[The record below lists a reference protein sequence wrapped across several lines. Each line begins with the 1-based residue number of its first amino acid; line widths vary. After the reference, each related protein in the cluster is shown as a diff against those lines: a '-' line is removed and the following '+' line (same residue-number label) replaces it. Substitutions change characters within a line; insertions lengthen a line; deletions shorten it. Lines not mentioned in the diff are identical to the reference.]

1 MKHNHGYAVLAA
13 LGALSVLAVG
23 GCYSYDKPA
32 AATQCDTYSQREKDE
47 RDELFK
53 DMKQLTR
60 SDAQRIALKNNPT
73 YIAAYHAVSAA
84 RMRYYQAW
92 GAYSPTVTASFS
104 AQDRVYSYYNARTY
118 LGHPGRVNTSNFTT
132 STTVGATL
140 LIFDGLA
147 REFNILATK
156 HGMEYQKAMEAD
168 QCRTMM
174 RAVAVA
180 YNAVLLAIEKR
191 RIAQT
196 DRKFQLDS
204 LKDTKYKFEAGA
216 VPLSDVL
223 NFEILA
229 SNAEVSMISAD
240 YQYETAIY
248 ALAVLMGYPEGT
260 LPAELTFPSDFKS
273 DFGDLPAVEIY
284 LDAALAHRPD
294 LKGYREQLEVAR
306 YQLYRT
312 YSAYSPTVN
321 GFINFGFGTSETS
334 SAHHSYRTNG
344 SRVDGYHER
353 SYYNQPSMTY
363 GVTADWTIFNGFI
376 RYNTMRE
383 YQANLASAE
392 YSVSAQWFTV
402 VGEVRAAYANYVQTV
417 RQTRFYEK
425 IRELSQK
432 QRDLVDEEYRAG
444 NAELTRLNEAQ
455 RDLVQ
460 AETNLASSYI
470 AIQNAKAQLD
480 SAVGA
485 NTAEYYMQQSEDNPN
500 QGSPGLESLGDVAK
514 EKSDETKPAVPQNDD
529 VIPGA
534 EPPAAA
540 AAQSPA
546 EPAVKEEPT
555 PEAKAGPKPAVKEEP
570 KQEAKAEPKP
580 AAPAI
585 PASPTAPPP
594 AKSGN

>member
-1 MKHNHGYAVLAA
+1 MREMKISGKSTIVA
-13 LGALSVLAVG
+13 LCGALSALVVG
-23 GCYSYDKPA
+23 GCYEYVPPPR
-32 AATQCDTYSQREKDE
+32 ATQCDTYSQREKDD

-60 SDAQRIALKNNPT
+60 SEAQRIALKNNPT
-73 YIAAYHAVSAA
+73 YAAAYHAVSAA

-92 GAYSPTVTASFS
+92 GAYSPTITAGFTL
-104 AQDRVYSYYNARTY
+104 QDRLAGYYNARTY
-118 LGHPGRVNTSNFTT
+118 TGTKGHVSTDTFTT
-132 STTVGATL
+132 QTTVGATL
-140 LIFDGLA
+140 LLFDGLA
-147 REFNILATK
+147 REFKLLAAK
-156 HGMEYQKAMEAD
+156 HSLEYQQAMEAD

-191 RIAQT
+191 RIAQE

-204 LKDTKYKFEAGA
+204 LKDTRYKYDAGA

-229 SNAEVSMISAD
+229 NNAEVSMIDAE

-260 LPAELTFPSDFKS
+260 LPKEVTFPSDFKS

-284 LDAALAHRPD
+284 LDAALSHRPD

-306 YQLYRT
+306 YQLYQT
-312 YSAYSPTVN
+312 YSYYSPTVSA
-321 GFINFGFGTSETS
+321 FANFGFGTNESHTHTTS
-334 SAHHSYRTNG
+334 YHQNG
-344 SRVDGYHER
+344 VRYGHDDTR
-353 SYYNQPSMTY
+353 SYYNQPFLTY

-392 YSVSAQWFTV
+392 YSVAAQWFTV
-402 VGEVRAAYANYVQTV
+402 VGEVRAAYANYVQSV

-432 QRDLVDEEYRAG
+432 QRDLVKEEYSAG

-455 RDLVQ
+455 KDLVE
-460 AETNLASSYI
+460 AESNLASSYI
-470 AIQNAKAQLD
+470 AVQNAKAQLD

-485 NTAEYYMQQSEDNPN
+485 NTTEYYMQQTEDTKNVV
-500 QGSPGLESLGDVAK
+500 PGLESLE
-514 EKSDETKPAVPQNDD
+514 EKGEKPAAKAAEKKAEQPAAKPAEKKAEQ
-529 VIPGA
+529 PAAKPAEKKA
-534 EPPAAA
+534 EPPAA
-540 AAQSPA
+540 
-546 EPAVKEEPT
+546 
-555 PEAKAGPKPAVKEEP
+555 
-570 KQEAKAEPKP
+570 KP
-580 AAPAI
+580 AAKPTKQTAPEI
-585 PASPTAPPP
+585 PASPTAAPRSK
-594 AKSGN
+594 AKDNK

>member
-1 MKHNHGYAVLAA
+1 MLGGSGEFKDMKLNHRYALLAA
-13 LGALSVLAVG
+13 LGALSALAVG

-47 RDELFK
+47 RDDLFK

-104 AQDRVYSYYNARTY
+104 AQDRVYSYYNARTS
-118 LGHPGRVNTSNFTT
+118 LGHPGRVNTSTFTT

-147 REFNILATK
+147 REFKILATK
-156 HGMEYQKAMEAD
+156 HGVEYQKAMEAD

-180 YNAVLLAIEKR
+180 YNAVLLAIENR
-191 RIAQT
+191 RIAEQ

-260 LPAELTFPSDFKS
+260 LPAEITFPSDFKS

-306 YQLYRT
+306 YQLYQS

-321 GFINFGFGTSETS
+321 GFINFGFGTNETS
-334 SAHHSYRTNG
+334 TRHHTYHTNG
-344 SRVDGYHER
+344 TRVAGDHER

-383 YQANLASAE
+383 YQANLAAAE

-425 IRELSQK
+425 IRELSKK
-432 QRDLVDEEYRAG
+432 QRDLVDEE
-444 NAELTRLNEAQ
+444 
-455 RDLVQ
+455 
-460 AETNLASSYI
+460 
-470 AIQNAKAQLD
+470 
-480 SAVGA
+480 
-485 NTAEYYMQQSEDNPN
+485 
-500 QGSPGLESLGDVAK
+500 
-514 EKSDETKPAVPQNDD
+514 
-529 VIPGA
+529 
-534 EPPAAA
+534 
-540 AAQSPA
+540 
-546 EPAVKEEPT
+546 
-555 PEAKAGPKPAVKEEP
+555 
-570 KQEAKAEPKP
+570 
-580 AAPAI
+580 
-585 PASPTAPPP
+585 
-594 AKSGN
+594 

>member
-1 MKHNHGYAVLAA
+1 MKMNVLKCRGFAVLA
-13 LGALSVLAVG
+13 GALSLLAVAG
-23 GCYSYDKPA
+23 GCYNYESPA
-32 AATQCDTYSQREKDE
+32 PSPMSDTYTQREKSE
-47 RDELFK
+47 RDDLFK

-60 SDAQRIALKNNPT
+60 ADAQRIALKNNPT

-92 GAYSPTVTASFS
+92 GAYSPKVTASFTLQNRHS
-104 AQDRVYSYYNARTY
+104 GIYNGYTYLNASTRTY
-118 LGHPGRVNTSNFTT
+118 NDTFTT
-132 STTVGATL
+132 STSIGATL
-140 LIFDGLA
+140 LLFDGLA
-147 REFNILATK
+147 REFGVLAGK
-156 HGMEYQKAMEAD
+156 HRMEYQKALEAD
-168 QCRTMM
+168 QCRSMM

-180 YNAVLLAIEKR
+180 YNTVLLAIENN
-191 RIAQT
+191 RISREN
-196 DRKFQLDS
+196 RKFQLET
-204 LKDTKYKFEAGA
+204 LKDTKYKFDAGA

-229 SNAEVSMISAD
+229 NDAEVSLISAE

-294 LKGYREQLEVAR
+294 LKGYREQLEIAK
-306 YQLYRT
+306 YQLYST

-321 GFINFGFGTSETS
+321 AFATFGFGTNESRTRTI
-334 SAHHSYRTNG
+334 SYNQGGVHYPSDDR
-344 SRVDGYHER
+344 R
-353 SYYNQPSMTY
+353 SYYNQPSLTY
-363 GVTADWTIFNGFI
+363 GITADWTIFNGLI
-376 RYNTMRE
+376 RYNTSRE
-383 YQANLASAE
+383 YKANLAAAE
-392 YSVSAQWFTV
+392 YSAAAKWFDV

-417 RQTRFYEK
+417 RQTRIYEK
-425 IRELSQK
+425 TQELSRK

-455 RDLVQ
+455 RDLVR

-485 NTAEYYMQQSEDNPN
+485 NTAEFYMN
-500 QGSPGLESLGDVAK
+500 QDETSVSGFPGLESVSGT
-514 EKSDETKPAVPQNDD
+514 DEANQAAVNEEGPA
-529 VIPGA
+529 GKT
-534 EPPAAA
+534 
-540 AAQSPA
+540 PA
-546 EPAVKEEPT
+546 EPKA
-555 PEAKAGPKPAVKEEP
+555 EAKTQDGPKAATEP
-570 KQEAKAEPKP
+570 KA

-585 PASPTAPPP
+585 PDRADAPPA
-594 AKSGN
+594 AKK

>member
-1 MKHNHGYAVLAA
+1 MKLNHRSGTML
-13 LGALSVLAVG
+13 LLSALSAFVVG
-23 GCYSYDKPA
+23 GCYQYAPPP
-32 AATQCDTYSQREKDE
+32 AATQCDTYTQREKDE

-92 GAYSPTVTASFS
+92 GAYSPTFSASFTL
-104 AQDRVYSYYNARTY
+104 QDRIAGYRNARTY
-118 LGHPGRVNTSNFTT
+118 VGHKGFVTTDTFTTNTSIN
-132 STTVGATL
+132 ATL
-140 LIFDGLA
+140 LLFDGLA
-147 REFNILATK
+147 REFSILAAK
-156 HGMEYQKAMEAD
+156 HSMEYQKMMEAD

-180 YNAVLLAIEKR
+180 YNAVLLAIENR
-191 RIAQT
+191 RIAQE

-229 SNAEVSMISAD
+229 SNAEVSMISAE

-260 LPAELTFPSDFKS
+260 LPKEVTFPSDFKS

-284 LDAALAHRPD
+284 LDAALSHRPD

-306 YQLYRT
+306 YQLYKT
-312 YSAYSPTVN
+312 YSAYSPTVSA
-321 GFINFGFGTSETS
+321 FATFGFGTNETHTHTS
-334 SAHHSYRTNG
+334 
-344 SRVDGYHER
+344 GYHENGIRYAHDDTR
-353 SYYNQPSMTY
+353 SYYNQPSFTY

-383 YQANLASAE
+383 YQANLAAAE
-392 YSVSAQWFTV
+392 YSVAAQWFTV
-402 VGEVRAAYANYVQTV
+402 VGEVRAAYANYVQAV

-425 IRELSQK
+425 ISTLSKQ
-432 QRDLVDEEYRAG
+432 QRDLVKEEYSAG

-455 RDLVQ
+455 RDLVT
-460 AETNLASSYI
+460 AESNLASSYI
-470 AIQNAKAQLD
+470 AVQNAKAQLD
-480 SAVGA
+480 AAVGA
-485 NTAEYYMQQSEDNPN
+485 NTAEYYMQQNEDVKNAA
-500 QGSPGLESLGDVAK
+500 PGLESLGEGDKSEAK
-514 EKSDETKPAVPQNDD
+514 AADGKAAKQDAPAAKGEDKAAKPEAKPA
-529 VIPGA
+529 
-534 EPPAAA
+534 EKPASKQTAPEI
-540 AAQSPA
+540 PA
-546 EPAVKEEPT
+546 EPT
-555 PEAKAGPKPAVKEEP
+555 AKPK
-570 KQEAKAEPKP
+570 
-580 AAPAI
+580 
-585 PASPTAPPP
+585 
-594 AKSGN
+594 AKSGK